1 MALFIYMNIKR
12 IIQEE
17 INDFDWTELAH
28 MDNYNGIHFMYSGNR
43 YHIVDNGG
51 DNVLLFDDDGVLFSL
66 HENPFGFRTTPR
78 DMVDRMFNSDSF
90 VITQGD

>member
-17 INDFDWTELAH
+17 INDFDWTRLAH
-28 MDNYNGIHFMYSGNR
+28 MDNYNDIHFIYRGNR
-43 YHIVDNGG
+43 YHIMDNGG
-51 DNVLLFDDDGVLFSL
+51 DNLLLFDDDGALFPL
-66 HENPFGFRTTPR
+66 HGSRTTSR
-78 DMVDRMFNSDSF
+78 NMVDKMFNSDSF